1 MIKGSIVTY
10 DTSGCNRL
18 YIPTSLYEEYKS
30 MLDFWNGDTGTTEEK
45 LKIKR
50 DLADRIF
57 QKVSS
62 YPFTISEGN
71 TDTLTLVAEREGL
84 IFLKVP
90 NEDNIMIQSIKSKN
104 ASVVKGIY
112 YYGPYT
118 IDNFLEPLVKQLKR
132 IGF

>member
-30 MLDFWNGDTGTTEEK
+30 MLDFLNGYSGKTKEK
-45 LKIKR
+45 LKTIR
-50 DLADRIF
+50 DLADKIF

-62 YPFTISEGN
+62 FPFTISEGKPN
-71 TDTLTLVAEREGL
+71 SLILAAEREGL
-84 IFLKVP
+84 VFLKVTD
-90 NEDNIMIQSIKSKN
+90 EDNIMIQSIKSKN
-104 ASVVKGIY
+104 ASIVKGIY